1 MAVKRENLKAMGLNE
16 EQITSIIEMHTET
29 VDGLKEKLK
38 AATAKAE
45 QYDAVKT
52 ELDSLKSGN
61 DSWKAK
67 HDALQKTFDAYK
79 NDIAAKETKAA
90 KESAGKAYFEGKGI
104 TGANLE
110 IAMRGAKEEISALEL
125 ADGKIKDTAAL
136 DALVAGTYKGLIV
149 TPGTKGADPVNPP
162 ANPPGV
168 DYSKMSDE
176 EYYKA
181 TYEASKKK

>member
-38 AATAKAE
+38 AATAKAD

-52 ELDSLKSGN
+52 ELDGLKGGN
-61 DSWKAK
+61 ESWKAK
-67 HDALQKTFDAYK
+67 YDALQKTFDSYK
-79 NDIAAKETKAA
+79 TDIAEKEAKTAKET
-90 KESAGKAYFEGKGI
+90 AGKAYFEGKGI

-110 IAMRGAKEEISALEL
+110 IAMRGAREEISALEVV
-125 ADGKIKDTAAL
+125 DGKIKDTAAL

-149 TPGTKGADPVNPP
+149 TQGTKGADPVNPP
-162 ANPPGV
+162 TNPPGV

-181 TYEASKKK
+181 TYEAAKKK